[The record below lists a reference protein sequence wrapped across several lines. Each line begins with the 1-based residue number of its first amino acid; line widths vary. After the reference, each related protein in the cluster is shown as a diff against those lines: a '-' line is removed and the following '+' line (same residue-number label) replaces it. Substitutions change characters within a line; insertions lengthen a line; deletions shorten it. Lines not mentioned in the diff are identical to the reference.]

1 MSKRESSNYRL
12 LMRGPDESRGR
23 TVGTGSLAQLRNA
36 VRNFDELGGLE
47 SGSLLYIVHSPTAYT
62 SDSGVYEG
70 YYIDESGRVVKGYKK
85 HPYRMSRGPY
95 SGLRWGKVERTGWS
109 KERRQS

>member
-1 MSKRESSNYRL
+1 MK
-12 LMRGPDESRGR
+12 GPDSPRGR
-23 TVGTGSLAQLRNA
+23 TVGTGSLAQLRN
-36 VRNFDELGGLE
+36 VVKNLDEFGGLE
-47 SGSLLYIVHSPTAYT
+47 SGTLLYITVGAGLT
-62 SDSGVYEG
+62 SFIYEG

-85 HPYRMSRGPY
+85 YPYRMSRGPY